1 MHEFVWGDV
10 GRQCGCREAIA
21 KVLDGQSSVAPE
33 RGRQFCICEKCLD
46 VVDGA
51 YIALCFPGL
60 CMCIG
65 GSNLHRYTTAE
76 EVFGEG
82 TLGEL
87 LSSIEANSFYKVP
100 GSKFPGSFD
109 LFPCLE
115 RVVFISEE
123 CLNSIVRCIVKEN
136 GEECFLLGVRVGK
149 GPHVSMCT
157 RSPTAAACL
166 ALFE

>member
-21 KVLDGQSSVAPE
+21 KVLSGQSGVAPE
-33 RGRQFCICEKCLD
+33 RGRQFCVREKCLD
-46 VVDGA
+46 GA
-51 YIALCFPGL
+51 YIVLCFPGL

-100 GSKFPGSFD
+100 RSKFPGSFD
-109 LFPCLE
+109 LSPCLE
-115 RVVFISEE
+115 RIIFISEE
-123 CLNSIVRCIVKEN
+123 CCNTIVRCIVEEN
-136 GEECFLLGVRVGK
+136 GEEPFLLGGK
-149 GPHVSMCT
+149 GRKRTTHVNVYKISNSSST
-157 RSPTAAACL
+157 
-166 ALFE
+166 FGII

>member
-21 KVLDGQSSVAPE
+21 KVLSGQSGVAPE
-33 RGRQFCICEKCLD
+33 RGRQFCVREKCLD
-46 VVDGA
+46 VVFNGV
-51 YIALCFPGL
+51 YIVLCFPGL

-100 GSKFPGSFD
+100 GSKFSGSFD

-115 RVVFISEE
+115 HVVFIGEE
-123 CLNSIVRCIVKEN
+123 CRNTIVQCIVEEN
-136 GEECFLLGVRVGK
+136 GEEPFLLGGK
-149 GPHVSMCT
+149 GRKWTT
-157 RSPTAAACL
+157 RVNVYEISNSSST
-166 ALFE
+166 FGII